1 MPAPAEIVQL
11 VALFERNYDQ
21 YHSPAFSEAAVR
33 HQFIDPLF
41 AALGWDVNNAQGF
54 AEQYKE
60 VIHEDKVRVGSAAKA
75 PDYSF
80 RIGKERKFFVE
91 AKKPAVNITHD
102 VEPAYQLRRYA
113 WSAKLPLSILTDFEE
128 FSIYDCRTRPA
139 VTDKASA
146 GRILLLTFRDYAARW
161 DEIAAV
167 FSKAAV
173 WQGALD
179 KFAEAKA
186 GKRGTAEVDDEFLGE
201 IERWREV
208 LARNLAL
215 RNPNLLGRDLNWAVQ
230 QIIDR
235 IVFLRICEARDL
247 ETFEQLRALLNGG
260 QTYERLQELF
270 RRADMRYNSGL
281 FHFEQE
287 RDRAEAPDTLTPTLA
302 IDDKVLKDILEHLYY
317 PQSPYEFSVLP
328 ADILGH
334 VYERF
339 LGKVIRLTPGRQ
351 VKIEE
356 KPEVRKAGG
365 VYYTPTYI
373 VDYIV
378 RQTVGPL
385 LEGKTP
391 RATTGRGNPAWLPA
405 TGGQPAGGDHT
416 GSPLRIADIACGSG
430 SFLLGAYQFL
440 LDWYLA
446 EYLKDPDRW
455 LKGKRP
461 PLERAGGGAL
471 RLTIEERKRILMAH
485 IYGVDID
492 PQAVEV
498 TKLSLLLKVLEG
510 EGVAAQMS
518 FLPERVLPDLGR
530 NIKCGNS
537 LIGPEFFEGKL
548 DLPDEETVGR
558 VNAFDW
564 AREFPE
570 VFPHPP
576 APSPELR
583 FGRGGG
589 KAGGESGFDAVIGNP
604 PYIRIQA
611 LQEWAPLEV
620 EHYKRAYRAASK
632 GNYDIYVVF
641 VEKGLGLLNARGRLG
656 FILPHKFFNAQY
668 GEPLRKVLSDGQYLS
683 KVVHFGDQQ
692 VFEGATTYTCLLFL
706 ERGGRNEFQFV
717 RAHDLPAWRAGAV
730 PVEGTIPAA
739 SAGPSEWSFVV
750 GRGSD
755 LFERL
760 RAMPVKLGDVSHL
773 FVGLQTDA
781 DDVYILELDHVDS
794 DISYCR
800 SVFTGAVH
808 PFEAQHLKNFV
819 KGSVNVRRY
828 YLSDLTKRLI
838 FPYQTVGTIST
849 LIPPGQ
855 YASQFPL
862 TWAYLRECK
871 AKLVSRN
878 KGQMSGADWYGYV
891 YRKNHA
897 RLDSRKLLV
906 PSLALGAT
914 FAPDLEGKFFFVG
927 SGGGGGGGYGM
938 ALEAAENSAYLYL
951 LGLLNS
957 RLSTYVLRQVSTSF
971 RGGYIALNKQ
981 YIEQLPI
988 RPINFADPADVA
1000 RHDRMVALVT
1010 QMLDLHARL
1019 AAEGVPHEK
1028 AALQRRIEVTDR
1040 QIDQLVYELYGLTA
1054 AEIAVVEG
1062 AG

>member
-11 VALFERNYDQ
+11 VELFQRNYAQ
-21 YHSPAFSEAAVR
+21 YRDPAFSETAVR
-33 HQFIDPLF
+33 HQFIDPFF
-41 AALGWDVNNAQGF
+41 AALGWDVNNTQGF

-60 VIHEDKVRVGSAAKA
+60 VIHEDKVRVGGAAKA
-75 PDYSF
+75 PDYAF

-91 AKKPAVNITHD
+91 AKKPAVNIQHD
-102 VEPAYQLRRYA
+102 IEPAYQLRRYA

-128 FSIYDCRTRPA
+128 FSVYDCRSKPA
-139 VTDKASA
+139 AADKASA
-146 GRILLLTFRDYAARW
+146 GRILLVNYRDYVARW

-186 GKRGTAEVDDEFLGE
+186 GKRGTAEVDDEFLAE
-201 IERWREV
+201 IERWREL
-208 LARNLAL
+208 LARNLVL
-215 RNPNLLGRDLNWAVQ
+215 RNPTLRGRDVNWAVQ

-247 ETFEQLRALLNGG
+247 ETFEQLRSLLNGG
-260 QTYERLQELF
+260 HTYERLQELF
-270 RRADMRYNSGL
+270 RRADLRYNSGL

-287 RDRAEAPDTLTPTLA
+287 KERAEAPDTLTPSLE
-302 IDDKVLKDILEHLYY
+302 IDDKALKDIIEHLYY

-339 LGKVIRLTPGRQ
+339 LGKVIRLTPGRV

-365 VYYTPTYI
+365 VFYTPTYI

-385 LEGKTP
+385 LEDKTP
-391 RATTGRGNPAWLPA
+391 AQIA
-405 TGGQPAGGDHT
+405 GQHASRERSARSAQSKDADH
-416 GSPLRIADIACGSG
+416 PLRIADIACGSG

-440 LDWYLA
+440 LDWHLT

-455 LKGKRP
+455 LRGKRP
-461 PLERAGGGAL
+461 PLERASGGIT
-471 RLTIEERKRILMAH
+471 RLSIEERKRILMAH

-530 NIKCGNS
+530 NIRCGNS
-537 LIGPEFFEGKL
+537 LIGPEFYDGKL
-548 DLPDEETVGR
+548 DLPDEETLGR

-564 AREFPE
+564 KTEFPE
-570 VFPHPP
+570 
-576 APSPELR
+576 AMA
-583 FGRGGG
+583 
-589 KAGGESGFDAVIGNP
+589 AGGFDTIIGNP

-641 VEKGLGLLNARGRLG
+641 VEQGLKRLNERGSLG

-668 GEPLRKVLSDGQYLS
+668 GEPLRKLLAEGQHLS

-717 RAHDLPAWRAGAV
+717 RAHDLPAWRAGAEQ
-730 PVEGTIPAA
+730 VEGTIPAA
-739 SAGPSEWSFVV
+739 SAGVSEWNFVV
-750 GRGSD
+750 GSSGA
-755 LFERL
+755 LFERM
-760 RAMPVKLGDVSHL
+760 RSGWTQFEQVADI
-773 FVGLQTDA
+773 FVGIQTSA
-781 DDVYILELDHVDS
+781 DDVFILDYEGSSLQGLEL
-794 DISYCR
+794 R
-800 SVFTGAVH
+800 SKILNETMCL
-808 PFEAQHLKNFV
+808 E
-819 KGSVNVRRY
+819 
-828 YLSDLTKRLI
+828 SDLVFPIVSGTDVWRYSPLPARQFVL
-838 FPYQTVGTIST
+838 FPYQVDDLSVTLLPLATINRQLPRT
-849 LIPPGQ
+849 G
-855 YASQFPL
+855 
-862 TWAYLRECK
+862 AYLTRNRKRLEEREK
-871 AKLVSRN
+871 GKL
-878 KGQMSGADWYGYV
+878 KGGAWHGYI
-891 YRKNHA
+891 YLKNMRRQFIPKLCVP
-897 RLDSRKLLV
+897 RLVEYLYAAYDREGDRILDNVDVGGIVWKSDHQ
-906 PSLALGAT
+906 SH
-914 FAPDLEGKFFFVG
+914 DLK
-927 SGGGGGGGYGM
+927 
-938 ALEAAENSAYLYL
+938 YL

-957 RLSTYVLRQVSTSF
+957 KTLRWYFPHVSAPF
-971 RGGYIALNKQ
+971 RGGWLSANRQFLG
-981 YIEQLPI
+981 QLPI
-988 RPINFADPADVA
+988 RTINFADPADVA
-1000 RHDRMVALVT
+1000 RHDRMVSLVT

-1019 AAEGVPHEK
+1019 VAEGIPHEK
-1028 AALQRRIEVTDR
+1028 AALQRRIEMTDR
-1040 QIDQLVYELYGLTA
+1040 QIDALVYELYGLTLE
-1054 AEIAVVEG
+1054 EIAVVAG
-1062 AG
+1062 ATDRNG

>member
-11 VALFERNYDQ
+11 FELFERNYDQ
-21 YHSPAFSEAAVR
+21 YHSPAFSETAVR
-33 HQFIDPLF
+33 HQFIDPF
-41 AALGWDVNNAQGF
+41 FGALGWDVNNAQGF

-60 VIHEDKVRVGSAAKA
+60 VIHEDKVKVGSAAKA
-75 PDYSF
+75 PDYAF

-102 VEPAYQLRRYA
+102 IEPAYQLRRYA

-128 FSIYDCRTRPA
+128 FAVYDCRSKPA
-139 VTDKASA
+139 ATDKASA
-146 GRILLLTFRDYAARW
+146 GRILLMTYQEYAARW

-186 GKRGTAEVDDEFLGE
+186 GKRGTAEVDDEFLAE
-201 IERWREV
+201 IERWREL
-208 LARNLAL
+208 LAHNLVL
-215 RNPNLLGRDLNWAVQ
+215 RNPTLRGRDVNWAVQ
-230 QIIDR
+230 QTIDR

-260 QTYERLQELF
+260 HTYARLQELF
-270 RRADMRYNSGL
+270 RRADLRYNSGL
-281 FHFEQE
+281 FHFEVEE
-287 RDRAEAPDTLTPTLA
+287 RRGSAEPSAEAPDTLTPSLE
-302 IDDKVLKDILEHLYY
+302 IDDKVLKDIIEHLYY

-378 RQTVGPL
+378 REAVGPL
-385 LEGKTP
+385 LDGKTP
-391 RATTGRGNPAWLPA
+391 ADVGASLADARRPRGA
-405 TGGQPAGGDHT
+405 
-416 GSPLRIADIACGSG
+416 PLRILDAACGSG

-440 LDWYLA
+440 LDWHLT

-461 PLERAGGGAL
+461 PLERASGGIT
-471 RLTIEERKRILMAH
+471 RLSIEERKRILMNN

-537 LIGPEFFEGKL
+537 LIGPEFYDGKL
-548 DLPDEETVGR
+548 DLPDEDTTRR

-564 AREFPE
+564 KTEFPE
-570 VFPHPP
+570 AM
-576 APSPELR
+576 APTSAS
-583 FGRGGG
+583 
-589 KAGGESGFDAVIGNP
+589 AGGFDAVIGNP

-641 VEKGLGLLNARGRLG
+641 VEKGLQLLNEHGKLG
-656 FILPHKFFNAQY
+656 FILPNKFLTTDY
-668 GEPLRKVLSDGQYLS
+668 GRPLRELVAEKKALTA
-683 KVVHFGDQQ
+683 VVDFGHCQ
-692 VFEGATTYTCLLFL
+692 VFEEATTYTCLLFL
-706 ERGGRNEFQFV
+706 AGSRGTTFRFV
-717 RAHDLPAWRAGAV
+717 SVEPKPEILSQALALRTAAMDTLNGAPWIITSDAAPAIFEQLASKGVPLLDLPA
-730 PVEGTIPAA
+730 EM
-739 SAGPSEWSFVV
+739 S
-750 GRGSD
+750 RGSST
-755 LFERL
+755 
-760 RAMPVKLGDVSHL
+760 GD
-773 FVGLQTDA
+773 
-781 DDVYILELDHVDS
+781 DDVFVLRLTDQTRVYRAADGETVEIEAGIL
-794 DISYCR
+794 R
-800 SVFTGAVH
+800 TPVFATDFG
-808 PFEAQHLKNFV
+808 
-819 KGSVNVRRY
+819 RY
-828 YLSDLTKRLI
+828 RFDPHNGKVII
-838 FPYQTVGTIST
+838 FPYKSDARLMGEDE
-849 LIPPGQ
+849 LR
-855 YASQFPL
+855 SQFPKTFSYL
-862 TWAYLRECK
+862 TARRRALEKRKQFK
-871 AKLVSRN
+871 A
-878 KGQMSGADWYGYV
+878 WYGYSAPRNLTLHDAAQLV
-891 YRKNHA
+891 VPLLADRGLFAELPEA
-897 RLDSRKLLV
+897 RDCLCLM
-906 PSLALGAT
+906 A
-914 FAPDLEGKFFFVG
+914 
-927 SGGGGGGGYGM
+927 GGGFSITLSDTTGLHKRYV
-938 ALEAAENSAYLYL
+938 

-957 RLSTYVLRQVSTSF
+957 RLLFWRLNAISNKF
-971 RGGYIALNKQ
+971 RGGWITCTKQ
-981 YIEQLPI
+981 YVGTLPI
-988 RPINFADPADVA
+988 RTINFTDPADVA

-1010 QMLDLHARL
+1010 QMLDLHSRL
-1019 AAEGVPHEK
+1019 AVEGVPHEK
-1028 AALQRRIEVTDR
+1028 AALQRRIEMTDR
-1040 QIDQLVYELYGLTA
+1040 QIDALVYELYELTPE
-1054 AEIAVVEG
+1054 EIAVVEG
-1062 AG
+1062 GSG